1 MATATSLKTNVEDY
15 IAVTGNFPD
24 PASKAIEFSL
34 GSVAYS
40 DVTNAAGTILATPGT
55 ILATLSGGVA
65 SNQTISLTRTEEGVW
80 TCKNSL
86 NGTIDINGCTD

>member
-40 DVTNAAGTILATPGT
+40 DVTNAAGTILAT
-55 ILATLSGGVA
+55 LSGGVA
-65 SNQTISLTRTEEGVW
+65 SNQTISLTRTEEEVW